1 MNRKKKDDNQ
11 KIVHLNL
18 RLPSDLHKRL
28 TLEARDEDRSL
39 HAYVLRMLKKSFEAS
54 NPSDSIS

>member
-11 KIVHLNL
+11 KIVYFNL

-28 TLEARDEDRSL
+28 TLEAKDDDRSV
-39 HAYVLRMLKKSFEAS
+39 HAYILRILKKSFEAS
-54 NPSDSIS
+54 DHSDSIS